1 MLMRNNYSKI
11 FNLYLFVF
19 ALFGSTYVLGQRP
32 SSIPIENQRN
42 RTIIPVKIGNSRTLR
57 ILLDTGM
64 SFDGLL
70 IYNKN
75 LLDSIKLNDPIEVRV
90 PGAGSGK
97 PSTALMDTSA
107 NFSIGNYEFNNQKL
121 LILTND
127 IYEGFPT
134 DGVLG
139 YSIFGHY
146 AVEID
151 YDKNIIVL
159 HDYDILDIDESW
171 KLIPI
176 YFKNNTIPWID
187 VSVAIEKEDPVTIS
201 TYIDFA
207 AGETIELL
215 EKENM
220 KVTVPTK
227 LEEAHL
233 GRGLSGDIY
242 GKTGMISKLIIG
254 PYELNRIKAAFV
266 SSVVRSKQSN
276 ADGIIGNG
284 SLKYFNLIFDYKNKK
299 LYLKPNSHYL
309 SDTSRQ

>member
-1 MLMRNNYSKI
+1 MQNNHSIINTRSVFI
-11 FNLYLFVF
+11 FSVLL
-19 ALFGSTYVLGQRP
+19 GITCVLGQKS
-32 SSIPIENQRN
+32 SSIPINTQRN
-42 RTIIPVKIGNSRTLR
+42 RTVLPVNVGDSRTLK

-70 IYNKN
+70 IYNKS
-75 LLDSIKLNDPIEVRV
+75 LIDSIKLNSPMEIRV
-90 PGAGSGK
+90 PGAGSGE

-107 NFSIGNYEFNNQKL
+107 NFSIGDYEFKEQKL
-121 LILTND
+121 IILTND

-151 YDKNIIVL
+151 YDKNIIIL
-159 HDYDILDIDESW
+159 HENNTLSIDDSW
-171 KLIPI
+171 QSIPM
-176 YFKNNTIPWID
+176 YFKNNNIPWID

-215 EKENM
+215 EKVNM
-220 KVTVPTK
+220 KVVLPVK
-227 LEEAHL
+227 LEDVYL
-233 GRGLSGDIY
+233 GKGLSGDIY
-242 GKTGMISKLIIG
+242 GKTGIISKLIIG
-254 PYELNRIKAAFV
+254 SYELNQIKAAFV
-266 SSVVRSKQSN
+266 SSTVRSKQKN

-284 SLKYFNLIFDYKNKK
+284 SLRYFNLIFDYKNKK
-299 LYLKPNSHYL
+299 LYLKPNSYY
-309 SDTSRQ
+309 QWN

>member
-1 MLMRNNYSKI
+1 MRNNNTKVFI
-11 FNLYLFVF
+11 LYLFVIV
-19 ALFGSTYVLGQRP
+19 LFGSTYVLGQRP
-32 SSIPIENQRN
+32 SSIPIETQRN
-42 RTIIPVKIGNSRTLR
+42 KTVIPVKVGNSRILK

-70 IYNKN
+70 LYNKD
-75 LLDSIKLNDPIEVRV
+75 LLDSIKLNNPIEVRV
-90 PGAGSGK
+90 AGAGSGK

-107 NFSIGNYEFNNQKL
+107 NFSISDYEFYNQKL
-121 LILTND
+121 LILTSD
-127 IYEGFPT
+127 IYKGFPT

-151 YDKNIIVL
+151 YDKNIMIL
-159 HDYDILDIDESW
+159 HDYDILNIDESW
-171 KLIPI
+171 ESIPI

-201 TYIDFA
+201 TYVDFA

-220 KVTVPTK
+220 KVTLPAK

-242 GKTGMISKLIIG
+242 GKIGIISKLIIG

-266 SSVVRSKQSN
+266 SSVARSKQSN

-299 LYLKPNSHYL
+299 LFLKPNAHYL
-309 SDTSRQ
+309 SDRSDQ

>member
-1 MLMRNNYSKI
+1 MRNNNSRVL
-11 FNLYLFVF
+11 NLYLFLFV
-19 ALFGSTYVLGQRP
+19 LFGFKYVLGQQP
-32 SSIPIENQRN
+32 SSIPIETQRN
-42 RTIIPVKIGNSRTLR
+42 KTVIPVKVGNSRTLK

-75 LLDSIKLNDPIEVRV
+75 LLDSIKLNNPIEVRV

-97 PSTALMDTSA
+97 PSTAQMDTSG
-107 NFSIGNYEFNNQKL
+107 NFSIDDYEFNNQKL

-134 DGVLG
+134 DGVIG
-139 YSIFGHY
+139 YSLFGHY

-159 HDYDILDIDESW
+159 HDYDMLDIHESW
-171 KLIPI
+171 ESIPI
-176 YFKNNTIPWID
+176 YFKTNTIPWID

-215 EKENM
+215 EKPNM
-220 KVTVPTK
+220 KVTIPTK

-242 GKTGMISKLIIG
+242 GKTGIISKLIIG

-266 SSVVRSKQSN
+266 SSSIRSKQSN

-299 LYLKPNSHYL
+299 LYLKPNAHYL
-309 SDTSRQ
+309 SDRIRQ